1 MQLTGW
7 RYSLHL
13 LHPTHAEPLYS
24 IVKDS
29 PRLWDYMITP
39 MTSLE
44 DMKHNVNNALHAFA
58 QGTMLPFVVI
68 DSSTNTIVGATR
80 LYDLYTDRLTAEIGH
95 TYYAPYAQGTGINT
109 ECKYLLFQHAFEN
122 LGLVRVQ
129 LKTDER
135 NLRAQRAID
144 LPHKQ
149 AQLLHDTETGLVRSL
164 PGKRHFSLRQRRD
177 GSQ

>member
-1 MQLTGW
+1 MQLNGW

-109 ECKYLLFQHAFEN
+109 ECKYLLFQY
-122 LGLVRVQ
+122 
-129 LKTDER
+129 
-135 NLRAQRAID
+135 
-144 LPHKQ
+144 
-149 AQLLHDTETGLVRSL
+149 
-164 PGKRHFSLRQRRD
+164 
-177 GSQ
+177 